1 MCPKCGCSASQ
12 IHQEQKQHRACSVC
26 VEWAAW
32 VGGRWRAEV
41 FLIEHSAGG
50 VSALL
55 GSQNQG
61 RKEKGQGP
69 NWDRSSVLA
78 GQAVPRRLLLHLR
91 LHSVPREGVVA
102 TSKLNQEPD
111 GLGLQWKHRPT
122 IRSLTTTFTGE
133 KEIIVCKKKQTK
145 KKHHKLVCHWG
156 NALQQISTHV
166 AGGIP
171 IQGPVSGT
179 SQHTTSTGP
188 SINPLR
194 LFLNGTLL
202 NFAEV
207 TISFARVALFQAE
220 GGPSFVPLGV
230 LLPFSLEETAAPAER
245 REERWRDIT
254 RMRRRGKRH
263 KEAEPPQISM
273 QNITTKNFYFST
285 WLQKLAEDSVY

>member
-1 MCPKCGCSASQ
+1 MGGGALESRGLPHRTQCRRSLSSPRVPKSGKKRKRTGAKLGPKLCAGRSGSSAPTPPAFTLTFSPQ
-12 IHQEQKQHRACSVC
+12 
-26 VEWAAW
+26 
-32 VGGRWRAEV
+32 GGR
-41 FLIEHSAGG
+41 GG
-50 VSALL
+50 
-55 GSQNQG
+55 
-61 RKEKGQGP
+61 
-69 NWDRSSVLA
+69 D
-78 GQAVPRRLLLHLR
+78 
-91 LHSVPREGVVA
+91 
-102 TSKLNQEPD
+102 
-111 GLGLQWKHRPT
+111 
-122 IRSLTTTFTGE
+122 
-133 KEIIVCKKKQTK
+133 KQTK
-145 KKHHKLVCHWG
+145 PGARRAGTPVKTSSNNTQFDNNIYRRKRDYRLQKKPKKKTSQTGLPLG
-156 NALQQISTHV
+156 ERTATNV

-273 QNITTKNFYFST
+273 QDITTKNFYFST
-285 WLQKLAEDSVY
+285 